1 MSHPV
6 AETPKEQAIIDH
18 FKVLLKQ
25 LEETNDDLTLISNST
40 EKELY
45 EAIDDV
51 SQNQSCKLI
60 TTVFL
65 L

>member
-1 MSHPV
+1 MSHLI

-18 FKVLLKQ
+18 FKVSLKQ
-25 LEETNDDLTLISNST
+25 LEEANDELTLLSNST

-51 SQNQSCKLI
+51 S
-60 TTVFL
+60 
-65 L
+65 